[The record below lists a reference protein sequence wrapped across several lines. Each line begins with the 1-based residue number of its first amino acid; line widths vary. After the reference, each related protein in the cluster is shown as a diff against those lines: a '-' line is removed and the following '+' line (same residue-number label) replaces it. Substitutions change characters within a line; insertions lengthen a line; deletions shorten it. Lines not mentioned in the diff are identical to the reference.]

1 MARGRLSDIM
11 TFLSRIATVFFVV
24 ALPLLLVTANVR
36 FIAGDLS
43 FYKHGF
49 RSYDSAQAT
58 GIALPE
64 LDRAGGEI
72 IDYFENDASTLRI
85 VVNEDGQEVSL
96 FNARETEHMKDVKA
110 LIRAVY
116 RVNEVSLAYVLIYI
130 TGVFLWAGERSLRSL
145 AVQAMIGVGAGF
157 ATIAGIGIFAL
168 TGFNSAWSRFHEI
181 VFRNDFWK
189 LNPDTDHL
197 IQMFPEGFW
206 QEATYIVG
214 ALTAAEAVLIVV
226 VSLAYLH
233 FGRAGSPAPP
243 ARGRRISAAT
253 ARKRPERPLPG

>member
-1 MARGRLSDIM
+1 MA
-11 TFLSRIATVFFVV
+11 FLSRTATVVFVV
-24 ALPLLLVTANVR
+24 ALPLLLVTTNVR
-36 FIAGDLS
+36 FLAGDLR

-49 RSYDSAQAT
+49 RSYDAAQAT

-85 VVNEDGQEVSL
+85 IVSQDGQEVSL

-116 RVNEVSLAYVLIYI
+116 RVNEISLAYVLIYI

-145 AVQAMIGVGAGF
+145 AHQAMVGVGVGF
-157 ATIAGIGIFAL
+157 VAIAGVGVFAL
-168 TGFNSAWSRFHEI
+168 TGFNAAWSRFHEI
-181 VFRNDFWK
+181 VFRNDLWK

-214 ALTAAEAVLIVV
+214 ALTAIEAVLIVA

-233 FGRAGSPAPP
+233 FSRAELPAPP
-243 ARGRRISAAT
+243 DRGRRVGAVPT
-253 ARKRPERPLPG
+253 TTRERPEPPVRGEATPPS